1 MKILLYTTLVVL
13 LVPLHTTLL
22 PHMSVWG
29 IKPDVGLVVAALI
42 GLLMGELEGLVVG
55 LAIGWVLN
63 MYSAGDLWLSL
74 VTKGGAG
81 LLAGLFGRQV
91 AHVTPLVLC
100 VGLLVLSFG
109 EGIMAVSTMKAA
121 TVSHTWC
128 MFQSVIVPQACLDAA
143 LGTGLFWMAS
153 RRMVFD
159 HLRVIDR

>member
-1 MKILLYTTLVVL
+1 MKVLVYTTLVLL

-42 GLLMGELEGLVVG
+42 GLVMGELEGLVVG

-81 LLAGLFGRQV
+81 LLAGLLGRQV
-91 AHVTPLVLC
+91 AQVTPLVLC
-100 VGLLVLSFG
+100 MGLLILSFG
-109 EGIMAVSTMKAA
+109 EGIMAVSTMRVA
-121 TVSHTWC
+121 TVPQTLW
-128 MFQSVIVPQACLDAA
+128 MVQSIIVPQACFDAA

-153 RRMVFD
+153 QRMVLD